1 MNIDITSICE
11 RRLKS
16 TFAWVV
22 NKVNDTE
29 LELDVD
35 QLSLNP
41 SSDKRILVK
50 DVSSPSGVLVSKVD
64 ISNLFSDTLD
74 LRPFKNIDKSKH
86 QTNRDLSQEQLVNR
100 VNSFNKARKF
110 QMVTVSGDYSGNFAE
125 TDEELLSNFFLFCK
139 VVGFWELNPD
149 DVTMVKTITEVPSD
163 DDGMSFI
170 EERIVMTVV
179 GTHPY
184 YCGTIE
190 VLI

>member
-22 NKVNDTE
+22 NKVNDAE

>member
-22 NKVNDTE
+22 NKVNDAE

-64 ISNLFSDTLD
+64 ISNLFSDALD

-86 QTNRDLSQEQLVNR
+86 QTNQDLSQEQLVNR

-110 QMVTVSGDYSGNFAE
+110 QMATVSGDYSGNFAE

-139 VVGFWELNPD
+139 VVGFWELGPD

-190 VLI
+190 ALI